1 MLTATFTE
9 PVPRGAHDATTPA
22 ALKVDHDQLDD
33 FAIEVIEHL
42 WPHLTGHGVGAVHIY
57 LGDDQRSGWAT
68 DGIRTFATFTV
79 DRSPHT
85 AHHRRGDHHPMST
98 PTQTATRC
106 GAHHHDDTDG
116 IDLYCELAP
125 FHDDR
130 QHKAS
135 IPPYHREREA
145 HSFATYLPPAMQGE
159 DYPHAD
165 CAACKEEPQGAIF
178 WDVDELHR
186 LPGDVYGTAGTDG
199 QPGEEGLYHLLKR
212 LPLRRFDIAVRLEEQ
227 YGRERAEAL
236 LDEAERD
243 LERDEAITAQRVELH
258 EKLTDALEDV
268 AAASRALRELQSPGV
283 YDVEYADTIAAD
295 DVETFL
301 ADSRRMLR
309 AAMALLPTDADGET
323 ILAGRQR

>member
-1 MLTATFTE
+1 
-9 PVPRGAHDATTPA
+9 
-22 ALKVDHDQLDD
+22 
-33 FAIEVIEHL
+33 
-42 WPHLTGHGVGAVHIY
+42 
-57 LGDDQRSGWAT
+57 
-68 DGIRTFATFTV
+68 
-79 DRSPHT
+79 
-85 AHHRRGDHHPMST
+85 MST
-98 PTQTATRC
+98 PAQTATRC

-130 QHKAS
+130 QHKATV
-135 IPPYHREREA
+135 PPYHREREA
-145 HSFATYLPPAMQGE
+145 HSFAAYLPPAMQGE

-186 LPGDVYGTAGTDG
+186 LPDSVYGTAGTDG

-212 LPLRRFDIAVRLEEQ
+212 LPLRRFDIARRLEEQ

-243 LERDEAITAQRVELH
+243 LEHDEAILTQRVELH
-258 EKLTDALEDV
+258 AKLTGALDDV
-268 AAASRALRELQSPGV
+268 HAATRALTELQSSRL

-295 DVETFL
+295 DVEAFL
-301 ADSRRMLR
+301 KESRRALR
-309 AAMALLPTDADGET
+309 AALALLPTDADGEA
-323 ILAGRQR
+323 ILAGRRR